1 MRHYDSIE
9 TQVMIK
15 PEKFGIAEPTKLLTP
30 IKGEPPMYVSRGRKA
45 NPVIA
50 EIYKNL
56 LLNVNQWFHVNIPI
70 TSKKQLNA
78 LRTSLYI
85 RVKKDSRS
93 LSSSSLYNENT
104 KMFDLW
110 VKLSQL

>member
-1 MRHYDSIE
+1 MRHIDSIE
-9 TQVMIK
+9 TQIETK
-15 PEKFGIAEPTKLLTP
+15 PEKFAIAEPTKLLTP
-30 IKGEPPMYVSRGRKA
+30 IKGDPPMYVGRGRKA

-56 LLNVNQWFHVNIPI
+56 LINKDQWFHVNIPI
-70 TSKKQLNA
+70 TSKKQLES
-78 LRTSLYI
+78 LRTSLYV
-85 RVKKDSRS
+85 RGRKDSRY

-110 VKLSQL
+110 VRLN